1 MRVLILSCAVL
12 ATSMVALPNVAAAYG
27 GSPFATC
34 KWHVVT
40 SPNPLPDQNYLGAV
54 SATSSTNAWAFGNAT
69 GSVTSTLVEN
79 WNGSAWAISPTVN
92 PSGLFDSFNGGVAI
106 SGRDVWAV
114 GTTYDSSTGLFQT
127 LAEHWNGT
135 AWSVVPTPN
144 VSGVNNQL
152 YAVAADGKNDVWAV
166 GIHRVAPGIRA
177 NLIEHW
183 NGSAWSMVPSPNKG
197 TGDNAL
203 GSIIA
208 LSPNSAFASGGYNNP
223 FQTLAEKWNGVK
235 WKIAQTPN
243 VNPNS
248 NVFNATAGVSAS
260 DVWALGDYFN
270 GTVFNSLTEHWNGTA
285 WAIIPSANMGSNFTA
300 ITAGSAL
307 TTSDVWAVGYWSNGS
322 DNLPYT
328 MNWNGSVW
336 SSVSAPTVGSNGAI
350 FTGAAGIPGS
360 ANAWAVGATDNPDTS
375 PHLTLIEKFHC

>member
-12 ATSMVALPNVAAAYG
+12 ATSMVALPNAAAAYG

-69 GSVTSTLVEN
+69 GSLTSTLVEN

-92 PSGLFDSFNGGVAI
+92 PSGLFDSFNGGVTI
-106 SGRDVWAV
+106 SGR
-114 GTTYDSSTGLFQT
+114 
-127 LAEHWNGT
+127 
-135 AWSVVPTPN
+135 
-144 VSGVNNQL
+144 
-152 YAVAADGKNDVWAV
+152 DVWAV

-223 FQTLAEKWNGVK
+223 FQTLAEKG
-235 WKIAQTPN
+235 
-243 VNPNS
+243 
-248 NVFNATAGVSAS
+248 
-260 DVWALGDYFN
+260 
-270 GTVFNSLTEHWNGTA
+270 
-285 WAIIPSANMGSNFTA
+285 
-300 ITAGSAL
+300 
-307 TTSDVWAVGYWSNGS
+307 
-322 DNLPYT
+322 
-328 MNWNGSVW
+328 
-336 SSVSAPTVGSNGAI
+336 NGA
-350 FTGAAGIPGS
+350 
-360 ANAWAVGATDNPDTS
+360 
-375 PHLTLIEKFHC
+375 